1 MRPPSVASSLVRPG
15 EPNAPVRR
23 RVVAP
28 CVPAAF
34 RREFRT
40 VFLLST
46 ARLQGRPYASSMDG
60 ASTRVA
66 GRRVVA
72 AEDVVD
78 VFVYVIALN
87 LATEYFPQVVTESFT
102 VSILTALMLKAVL
115 EVVLAVK
122 QRVKRRLAAASGT
135 AGKILGALSL
145 WVILAGSKFL
155 VLKIEDL
162 LFGDRVELGGFFA
175 VTGLII
181 TLMLAREGV
190 RRLLAGQRSPQG

>member
-1 MRPPSVASSLVRPG
+1 MCGLAVRFGHRPDPRPRESGYPADVTHCAASSARP
-15 EPNAPVRR
+15 VLS
-23 RVVAP
+23 
-28 CVPAAF
+28 AAWM
-34 RREFRT
+34 
-40 VFLLST
+40 
-46 ARLQGRPYASSMDG
+46 QGRPYASCVDG
-60 ASTRVA
+60 TPTQVF
-66 GRRVVA
+66 RRRFVL

-78 VFVYVIALN
+78 VFVYVVVLN

-102 VSILTALMLKAVL
+102 VSILTALMLKVVL

-122 QRVKRRLAAASGT
+122 KRVKRRLEDASGA
-135 AGKILGALSL
+135 AGKILGGLLL
-145 WVILAGSKFL
+145 WVVLAGSKFL

-190 RRLLAGQRSPQG
+190 RRLLTGQPGPSG

>member
-1 MRPPSVASSLVRPG
+1 
-15 EPNAPVRR
+15 
-23 RVVAP
+23 
-28 CVPAAF
+28 
-34 RREFRT
+34 
-40 VFLLST
+40 
-46 ARLQGRPYASSMDG
+46 MDG

-122 QRVKRRLAAASGT
+122 QRVKRRLEAAS
-135 AGKILGALSL
+135 AL
-145 WVILAGSKFL
+145 IH
-155 VLKIEDL
+155 
-162 LFGDRVELGGFFA
+162 R
-175 VTGLII
+175 
-181 TLMLAREGV
+181 
-190 RRLLAGQRSPQG
+190 

>member
-1 MRPPSVASSLVRPG
+1 MRPPSVASSLVRPA
-15 EPNAPVRR
+15 EPNASVRR
-23 RVVAP
+23 RAVAP
-28 CVPAAF
+28 CVPPAF

-122 QRVKRRLAAASGT
+122 QRVKRRLEAASGT